1 MLCNKREFLK
11 RTDPSA
17 GIFTN
22 RPGKSKLIGQMLNP
36 ELFVAVSESNV
47 YWKQSKRGEKVSL
60 VAGNAGSTLIFRV
73 GIWRCVKLGPMTS
86 FDNKNSFSYAFPV
99 GIQTA

>member
-1 MLCNKREFLK
+1 MQLYLGRDAYPCRPGENYQFSVLCNKREFLK

-47 YWKQSKRGEKVSL
+47 YSKQSRRREKVSL
-60 VAGNAGSTLIFRV
+60 VAGNAGST
-73 GIWRCVKLGPMTS
+73 
-86 FDNKNSFSYAFPV
+86 FDFSSWNLAMR
-99 GIQTA
+99 